1 VCGFI
6 LQGPVSR
13 HFNGSRALLAST
25 SLSTSSNGASAAVAG
40 AAPLTKQ
47 IKTSS
52 KETGTK
58 TEYSVRVELNSGA
71 VWAVGGLIVFG
82 AGACLLAPQVARLGR
97 DGVIGCIALVIGAL
111 GIYKGDMNKLE
122 DKIDKVQEKLEDK
135 LDKVQEKL
143 EGNFKE
149 VLKLLQ
155 PLSDDL
161 LVRNALKK
169 K

>member
-1 VCGFI
+1 

-13 HFNGSRALLAST
+13 HLNGSRALLAST
-25 SLSTSSNGASAAVAG
+25 SLSTSSNGAGAAVAG
-40 AAPLTKQ
+40 AAPRTKQ

-82 AGACLLAPQVARLGR
+82 AGACVLAPQVARLR
-97 DGVIGCIALVIGAL
+97 QDGVIGCIALVIGAL
-111 GIYKGDMNKLE
+111 GIYKGDMNKLD
-122 DKIDKVQEKLEDK
+122 DKIDKVQEKM
-135 LDKVQEKL
+135 

-149 VLKLLQ
+149 VFKLLQ